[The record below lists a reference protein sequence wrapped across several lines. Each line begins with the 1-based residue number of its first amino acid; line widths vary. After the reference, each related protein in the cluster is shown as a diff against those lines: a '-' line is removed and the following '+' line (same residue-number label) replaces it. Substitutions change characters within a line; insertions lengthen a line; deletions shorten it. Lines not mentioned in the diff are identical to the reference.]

1 MTKLTGQCLCGDVKF
16 KAEGD
21 IAMMGNCHCT
31 DCQQVSGSPF
41 GTLVF
46 MNESDV
52 TIFGKVKSFDHKV
65 ESGNTLSKQF
75 CPRCGSQMFG
85 KNAARPTS
93 LALRAGSINEKEHI
107 KPQFNVY
114 TISKLECTILDESI
128 PGFEK
133 MPS

>member
-1 MTKLTGQCLCGDVKF
+1 MAKLTGQCLCGDVKF
-16 KAEGD
+16 EANGD

-46 MNESDV
+46 MNESAV
-52 TIFGKVKSFDHKV
+52 EISGALKTFDHKV

-75 CPRCGSQMFG
+75 CTNCGSQMFG
-85 KNAARPTS
+85 KNAARPKS
-93 LALRAGSINEKEHI
+93 LALRAGSINEKDLI

-114 TISKLECTILDESI
+114 VSSKLDCTLLDESI
-128 PGFEK
+128 PAFDK
-133 MPS
+133 MPG